1 MTMRC
6 TTQPPTTSDLPSP
19 NLAGVVVMILGCHL
33 VPRIHKYSI
42 DRDFTVAL
50 GAGKMITSITTT
62 VFQVLVFRI
71 SCTYDR
77 MGEHKSLLLA
87 VYAIAAGAFP
97 PLGMLMLPKTVCYLV
112 LIFTFLKAVTV
123 FGSIKTIDM
132 GKKIMS
138 KP

>member
-112 LIFTFLKAVTV
+112 LIFTFLKAVT
-123 FGSIKTIDM
+123 SSESNEPAETSRKTF
-132 GKKIMS
+132 S

>member
-1 MTMRC
+1 
-6 TTQPPTTSDLPSP
+6 
-19 NLAGVVVMILGCHL
+19 MILGCHL

-77 MGEHKSLLLA
+77 MGEHKPLLLA

-112 LIFTFLKAVTV
+112 LIFTFLKAVT
-123 FGSIKTIDM
+123 SSESNEPAETSRKTF
-132 GKKIMS
+132 S